1 MSISSRQDGQVE
13 HSNLRAAVIGGGPA
27 GLMAAETLASGGV
40 SVALY
45 ERMPRVARK
54 LLLAGRGGLNLTHSE
69 PLPAFLSRY
78 HADGPQFLSAIEAF
92 PPAALRAWCEAL
104 GQETFVGSSGRV
116 FPRAMKTSPLLRA
129 WLRRLEGLGVEV
141 RLGHLWRGWDAE
153 GRLMFDTPEGQVAV
167 AASCTVLALGGAS
180 WPRLGADGSWTAPLE
195 RDGVRIAPL
204 APSNCGV
211 HVSWSEMF
219 ASRFAGT
226 PLKRIALTIGQETAR
241 GEALITADGL
251 EGGVL
256 YALSA
261 PIRKAL
267 AASGSAD
274 LLLDLRP
281 DQTLDELTQRLGKPR
296 GKQSL
301 ATWLR
306 KSLRLDA
313 AAVGLLQ
320 EAAHKA
326 EAPLAGMSAEA
337 LASLIK
343 AVTIPV
349 TGLASIERAISTA
362 GGVRLDE
369 LDETFMLRAR
379 PGTFMAG
386 EMLDWDAPT
395 GGYLLQGCFATG
407 RAAALGAQAYVAQ
420 RQRDALPA
428 GLNAE
433 TS

>member
-1 MSISSRQDGQVE
+1 
-13 HSNLRAAVIGGGPA
+13 
-27 GLMAAETLASGGV
+27 
-40 SVALY
+40 
-45 ERMPRVARK
+45 
-54 LLLAGRGGLNLTHSE
+54 
-69 PLPAFLSRY
+69 
-78 HADGPQFLSAIEAF
+78 
-92 PPAALRAWCEAL
+92 
-104 GQETFVGSSGRV
+104 
-116 FPRAMKTSPLLRA
+116 
-129 WLRRLEGLGVEV
+129 
-141 RLGHLWRGWDAE
+141 
-153 GRLMFDTPEGQVAV
+153 
-167 AASCTVLALGGAS
+167 
-180 WPRLGADGSWTAPLE
+180 
-195 RDGVRIAPL
+195 
-204 APSNCGV
+204 
-211 HVSWSEMF
+211 MF

-281 DQTLDELTQRLGKPR
+281 DQTLDDLTQRLGKPR

-428 GLNAE
+428 VLNAE